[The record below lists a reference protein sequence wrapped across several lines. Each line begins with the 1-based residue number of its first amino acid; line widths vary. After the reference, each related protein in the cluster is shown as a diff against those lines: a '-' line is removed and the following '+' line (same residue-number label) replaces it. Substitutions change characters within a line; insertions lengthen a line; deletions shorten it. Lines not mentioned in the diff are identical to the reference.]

1 MNAYPK
7 YFKNIILYMDEMN
20 HIVDNLDD
28 EINDIIIN
36 YNRLKTNLNNSNK
49 NQQIIE
55 KLSHLADIKEIV
67 WVLNEKILSM
77 NDKVES
83 ENLDISKDALDRI
96 QNNKIVKKVLQPYL
110 PYILVNLCSYNT

>member
-1 MNAYPK
+1 
-7 YFKNIILYMDEMN
+7 MDEMN
-20 HIVDNLDD
+20 HTVNDIDN
-28 EINDIIIN
+28 EITDIIIN
-36 YNRLKTNLNNSNK
+36 YTKLKNNLNNSTK
-49 NQQIIE
+49 NEQIIE

>member
-1 MNAYPK
+1 
-7 YFKNIILYMDEMN
+7 
-20 HIVDNLDD
+20 
-28 EINDIIIN
+28 
-36 YNRLKTNLNNSNK
+36 
-49 NQQIIE
+49 
-55 KLSHLADIKEIV
+55 
-67 WVLNEKILSM
+67 M